1 MADTAPESSDLQ
13 AEIDA
18 LVQDNGGRLNVLQ
31 MQGVGIDMQTLTLRH
46 LIETLFPSEEERQ
59 KMNLKFQQR
68 LAEELTKAEEQVDRI
83 NLERSAQQGSGLIV
97 PGAPVIDV

>member
-1 MADTAPESSDLQ
+1 MTDTAPESSDLQ